1 MTPYSALTLV
11 NTPWHTTRMSE
22 TSVQKP
28 LENLSPIFLHA
39 YVDDLPLTLGAF
51 RVYGHLSRRAG
62 SNNFAWP
69 SYNAIGEHCF
79 RATYPNA
86 KPETLRRKAIAAVVE
101 LEKLG
106 IISVERRKLKG
117 REGNNSNAYR
127 LLKLREW
134 PKKLAK
140 YRFDRAEEAQ

>member
-1 MTPYSALTLV
+1 MAEEKL
-11 NTPWHTTRMSE
+11 
-22 TSVQKP
+22 QKP
-28 LENLSPIFLHA
+28 VENLNPIFLHA
-39 YVDDLPLTLGAF
+39 YVDDLPLSLGAF

-79 RATYPNA
+79 RATYPTA
-86 KPETLRRKAIAAVVE
+86 KPDTLRRKAIAAVVE

-106 IISVERRKLKG
+106 VISVERRKLKG
-117 REGNNSNAYR
+117 RQGNNSNAYR

-134 PKKLAK
+134 PRRLAK
-140 YRFDRAEEAQ
+140 YRFDKQDTLQNTDS